1 MSTRRRLSLA
11 ALALLLACGAC
22 ASADLKQ
29 APNGPGGGGESLPGD
44 GDASAGG
51 EGGAGTTEA
60 GAPSGRTMAGV
71 DIRPTRAL
79 SVRVIPGDGEAE
91 LLAAIR
97 GAKQSVHMTMYLL
110 TKTDFIYALGDQAKA
125 GLDVKVVLNKT
136 FPSNGGS
143 NSSSFAALEQRGV
156 SVVYAPSA
164 FDYTHAKCV
173 LIDGTEAWI
182 MTMNLTNS
190 SAKSNREFLVVDR
203 DQEDVADAERLFQAD
218 FLGNAASVSGKLVV
232 SPKGAS
238 VTEARDRLQALI
250 DGAKES
256 LDVAAQGISDSRV
269 VASLVAARAAGVRVR
284 VVTDGASF
292 PGSAAQQEAVAQ
304 LKAAGAQVVRVD
316 SIDMHA
322 KAIVADRARAF
333 VGSQNF
339 TATALLS
346 NREIGVMTDSASEVS
361 KIVGAIDAD
370 FAAGTAL

>member
-1 MSTRRRLSLA
+1 MSLRLRLALA
-11 ALALLLACGAC
+11 AAALLLACGAC

-29 APNGPGGGGESLPGD
+29 SPSGPGSDRDALPGE
-44 GDASAGG
+44 GEAGAADAETDPG
-51 EGGAGTTEA
+51 EGGAPT
-60 GAPSGRTMAGV
+60 GRTMAAV
-71 DIRPTRAL
+71 DIRPTRDL

-97 GAKQSVHMTMYLL
+97 AAKKSVHMTMYLL
-110 TKTDFIYALGDQAKA
+110 TKNDFIYALGDQAKA
-125 GLDVKVVLNKT
+125 GLDVKVVLNKA

-143 NSSSFAALEQRGV
+143 NSASFAALQQRGV

-173 LIDGTEAWI
+173 ILDGTEAWI
-182 MTMNLTNS
+182 MTMNLTNT
-190 SAKSNREFLVVDR
+190 SAKENREFLVVDR
-203 DQEDVADAERLFQAD
+203 DSADVADAERLFQAD
-218 FLGNAASVSGKLVV
+218 FAGDAVSVSGKLVV

-238 VTEARDRLQALI
+238 VTEPRDRLQALI

-256 LDVAAQGISDSRV
+256 IDVAAQGISDARV
-269 VASLVAARAAGVRVR
+269 VGALVAARGAGVRVR
-284 VVTDGASF
+284 VVTDGASY
-292 PGSAAQQEAVAQ
+292 PGSPAQQEAVVQ
-304 LKAAGAQVVRVD
+304 LKAAGAEVVRVD

-346 NREIGVMTDSASEVS
+346 NREIGVMTDVAAEVAKISA
-361 KIVGAIDAD
+361 AIDAD